1 MADSKV
7 NYKFDLSVRGLVGM
21 ATKTSVNYN
30 NNYLNLTH
38 FECRIQ
44 NLINLQGNRKKLKV
58 FFLLLSF
65 QIPKINPTTTSV
77 RFF

>member
-7 NYKFDLSVRGLVGM
+7 NHKFDLSVRGLVGM

-38 FECRIQ
+38 F
-44 NLINLQGNRKKLKV
+44 V
-58 FFLLLSF
+58 
-65 QIPKINPTTTSV
+65 TSI
-77 RFF
+77 